1 VGPEFGRHRGSGYL
15 YLAVGASAFMLFG
28 GLMALTERLGPASI
42 PIWFAAMGA
51 AAITM
56 RGPLGK
62 ALADRISG
70 RLQAEQVVAQVPDE
84 VYAELDELRARV
96 GELEERV
103 DFSERL
109 LAKHETPPLS

>member
-1 VGPEFGRHRGSGYL
+1 MGPEFGRHRGSGYF
-15 YLAVGASAFMLFG
+15 YIAIGISVMMLFG
-28 GLMALTERLGPASI
+28 GLMTVTEKLGQASI

-51 AAITM
+51 SAIAL

-62 ALADRISG
+62 ALAERISG
-70 RLQAEQVVAQVPDE
+70 RLRGEDAVVQVPDE
-84 VYAELDELRARV
+84 LYAEIDELRARV

-109 LAKHETPPLS
+109 LAKHDTPPPS

>member
-1 VGPEFGRHRGSGYL
+1 MGPEFDRHRGLGSFHIAIG
-15 YLAVGASAFMLFG
+15 VSVMVIFG
-28 GLMALTERLGPASI
+28 GLMAVTERIGPASI

-51 AAITM
+51 AAFTL

-62 ALADRISG
+62 ALAERISG
-70 RLQAEQVVAQVPDE
+70 RLGAEDAVVQVPE
-84 VYAELDELRARV
+84 ALYAEIDELRARV

-109 LAKHETPPLS
+109 LSKHDAATPS